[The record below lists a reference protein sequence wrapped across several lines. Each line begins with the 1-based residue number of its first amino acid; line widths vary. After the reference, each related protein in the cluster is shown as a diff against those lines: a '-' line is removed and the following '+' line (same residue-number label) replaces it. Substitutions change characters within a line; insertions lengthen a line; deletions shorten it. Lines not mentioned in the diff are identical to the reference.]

1 MGIRELARHLN
12 ISIGTVSRALN
23 DKADVSPETRARVRA
38 AAAKLGYSP
47 AQSGRSL
54 RRGASGMIGMMIP
67 TSDRTALG
75 DTIFMNVVDGLRRH
89 LSERGLDLVLLLC
102 GPDEDPFAYT
112 RRVVERRIVDGLIIA
127 DTQRIDPRIDYLID
141 RDVPFVTF
149 GRSLSG
155 GAQPWVDMDF
165 EGMTED
171 AVNRLRDLGHREVAM
186 AAPASEINYGY
197 VSSETFKKADDAR
210 GGERQRLLLRTTAN
224 EAGGYALGEALLQA
238 SPRPTAL
245 ILVDVG
251 MAIGLYRKL
260 GEAGVRPG
268 ADLAII
274 GFHYAAHCKFLVPA
288 LTCYQTEL
296 NGLGVRLGEALLA
309 RLPGVSKTSDDAII
323 QDVWPMRRI
332 QGESDNQAV
341 AKASPRP
348 RSARATL

>member
-38 AAAKLGYSP
+38 AAAELGYSP

-54 RRGASGMIGMMIP
+54 RRGASGIIGMMIP
-67 TSDRTALG
+67 TNDRTALG

-89 LSERGLDLVLLLC
+89 LSERALDLVLLLC
-102 GPDEDPFAYT
+102 GPEEDPFAYT

-127 DTQRIDPRIDYLID
+127 DTQRVDPRIDYLIE

-171 AVNRLRDLGHREVAM
+171 AVSRLRDLGHRRIAM

-197 VSSETFKKADDAR
+197 ISSETFKGKQAGR
-210 GGERQRLLLRTTAN
+210 GDEGERLLLRTAAN
-224 EAGGYALGEALLQA
+224 EAGGYALGEALLRI

-251 MAIGLYRKL
+251 AAIGLYRKL
-260 GEAGVRPG
+260 GEAGVTPG

-274 GFHYAAHCKFLVPA
+274 GFHYAAHCKFLAPA

-309 RLPGVSKTSDDAII
+309 RLPNIAQGSARPVI
-323 QDVWPMRRI
+323 QDLWPMRRI
-332 QGESDNQAV
+332 DGESDNQAV
-341 AKASPRP
+341 S
-348 RSARATL
+348 RADHFVS